1 MTMRVEQFRGA
12 DDEWDRFV
20 RTQTGWTHFHL
31 AGWRKVISRVHGHRT
46 PYLVARDEG
55 GAIRGALPLV
65 RVSSPVFG
73 RYLVS
78 MPYVNYGGP
87 LGEPAAIAALAA
99 YAAAM
104 AREDGAL
111 LELRSR
117 WALPV
122 DLPASHRKITC
133 VLDLPSSKP
142 EAFFKSL
149 DANVRR
155 RVRRAEKAGITVAF
169 GVEQVDAFYAVYS
182 RHMRDLGTPTQPR
195 RLFAEIARAFPDD
208 FEIAV
213 AYLQGKPI
221 AALAGPRWG
230 EELEVT
236 WASALVAYK
245 ELAANMLVYWALI
258 ERSMQLGLTRFN
270 FGRCTPESGTHRFKR
285 QWGSVDEPLWWY
297 TAAGGGAHVTT
308 PTPTDSRF
316 AWGPRLW
323 KRLPEPIATAVGP
336 HVVRFIP

>member
-1 MTMRVEQFRGA
+1 MMRVEQFRGA
-12 DDEWDRFV
+12 DDEWDRFA
-20 RTQTGWTHFHL
+20 RAQTGWTHFHL
-31 AGWRKVISRVHGHRT
+31 AGWRKIIARVHGHRT
-46 PYLVARDEG
+46 PYLVARDER
-55 GAIRGALPLV
+55 GAIRGCLPLV

-87 LGEPAAIAALAA
+87 LGEPAAIGALAA
-99 YAAAM
+99 YAGAM
-104 AREDGAL
+104 ACEDGAL

-117 WALPV
+117 WALPL

-133 VLDLPSSKP
+133 VLDLPASQP
-142 EAFFKSL
+142 DALFKTL
-149 DANVRR
+149 DSNVRR
-155 RVRRAEKAGITVAF
+155 RVRRAQKAGITVGF
-169 GVEQVDAFYAVYS
+169 GVEQVDAFYTVYS

-195 RLFAEIARAFPDD
+195 RLFTEIARDFPDD

-230 EELEVT
+230 NELEVT

-270 FGRCTPESGTHRFKR
+270 FGRCTPDGGTHRFKR

-297 TAAGGGAHVTT
+297 TANGGARTTT

-323 KRLPEPIATAVGP
+323 KRLPESIATAVGP